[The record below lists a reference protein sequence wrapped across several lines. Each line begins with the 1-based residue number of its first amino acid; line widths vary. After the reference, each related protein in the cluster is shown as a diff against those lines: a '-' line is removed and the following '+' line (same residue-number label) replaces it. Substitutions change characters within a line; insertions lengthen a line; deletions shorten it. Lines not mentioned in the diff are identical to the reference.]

1 MNRPPSDH
9 SGDEPDRDAWLSEAL
24 RHAPDADA
32 APSVA
37 VRETILRQARAQAA
51 AAPKPARPAS
61 AWQRFNAAWSWL
73 SGPRVAAGFASVM
86 VATVVGLMWWD
97 RPIDEALRPVEP
109 PATVAAPEAAPAP
122 TQTPTPT
129 PVPAPTSPAA
139 PAAEPPAATSAA
151 PGVEPPRD
159 LAAKAP
165 PPVALERKHEAKQR
179 ADTSNDARS
188 EVAGAAA
195 PAAPAAKRAADEA
208 RAQADATESARTE
221 KETREVDATRER
233 RAEAAQA
240 KAAAA
245 PALRSAPTAAA
256 GAAGSLYAP
265 APAQASPPAATA
277 PLRQARPA
285 PLGALL
291 EALSEE
297 SPRWRWQRDGGGERP
312 WSPDMQAWMQRLDRT
327 TAGRWSS
334 ADAGQGSE
342 RAPAQQLRVLRDG
355 GLQATVRLGADDTVR
370 IDIAGESPL
379 VAKLPAASAAALQRA
394 LDDATR

>member
-1 MNRPPSDH
+1 MNLPPFDH
-9 SGDEPDRDAWLSEAL
+9 SDDEPTRDAWLSEAL

-51 AAPKPARPAS
+51 TAPMPARPAS

-122 TQTPTPT
+122 
-129 PVPAPTSPAA
+129 APAA
-139 PAAEPPAATSAA
+139 PAAEPPAATTPA
-151 PGVEPPRD
+151 PSVEPPRD

-165 PPVALERKHEAKQR
+165 PPAALERKREAKQR

-188 EVAGAAA
+188 EVATAAAA
-195 PAAPAAKRAADEA
+195 PTAPAAKRAADEA
-208 RAQADATESARTE
+208 RALADTTDSARTE

-240 KAAAA
+240 KGAAA

-256 GAAGSLYAP
+256 GSLYAP
-265 APAQASPPAATA
+265 APAQAPPPAAAA
-277 PLRQARPA
+277 PSRQARPA

-297 SPRWRWQRDGGGERP
+297 SPRWRWQRDGSGERP

-327 TAGRWSS
+327 AAGRWSS
-334 ADAGQGSE
+334 ADAGQGSGGQ
-342 RAPAQQLRVLRDG
+342 APSQQLRLLRDG
-355 GLQATVRLGADDTVR
+355 GVQATVRLGADGTVR
-370 IDIAGESPL
+370 VDIAGEPPL
-379 VAKLPAASAAALQRA
+379 IAQLPAASAAALQRA